1 MLLTAHTWPWRG
13 SLAAHAKDISWMS
26 RFSVSRQ
33 DAEAH
38 AMTWMSASGT
48 RAATCS
54 RMSVGR
60 LDQPAWS
67 PRCLLAHWSPG
78 LPFILLGGQAA
89 KAICSAAHKIHREA
103 LKISQNAEDRQEGR
117 VDRHRLSAPAA
128 EPISCAGDSGDAFS
142 AFVAAPLE
150 GATPF
155 TCPAVLLL
163 SALCCRYAQLT

>member
-1 MLLTAHTWPWRG
+1 
-13 SLAAHAKDISWMS
+13 MS

-89 KAICSAAHKIHREA
+89 KAICSAAHEFYREA

-117 VDRHRLSAPAA
+117 VDRHRLSVPAA